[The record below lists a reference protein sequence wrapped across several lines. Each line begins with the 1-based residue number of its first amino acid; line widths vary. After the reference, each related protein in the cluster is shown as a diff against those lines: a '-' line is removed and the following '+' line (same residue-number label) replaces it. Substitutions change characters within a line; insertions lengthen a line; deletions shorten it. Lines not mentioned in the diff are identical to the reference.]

1 MSVCIDVGHGGSDSG
16 AVKGNHVEKKYNLDT
31 ALSCRDE
38 LQKYGVKV
46 VITRTGDKYLSLSE
60 RCSIANKNG
69 CELFVSIHHNSGGGD
84 RGEVIYSI
92 NEGKGKKLAHCI
104 AKEMKGMGQ
113 TEVKEY
119 SRRSEKT
126 GKDYYA
132 VIKGTNMPA
141 VITEVCF
148 LDNAKDVQIA
158 DTLEERKRNGREIAH
173 GILDYM
179 GIKVKEEKKNADEL
193 IVYGNE
199 VDKIAAEI
207 LHWKKPQSL
216 LVNVDTARS
225 YNAKKIIA
233 VGGIAAKAF
242 PAAKKIVGN
251 DRYETVKKVSEY
263 IDTL

>member
-60 RCSIANKNG
+60 RCSIANKNK
-69 CELFVSIHHNSGGGD
+69 CNLFISIHHNSGGGD

-92 NEGKGKKLAHCI
+92 KEGKGKTLAHNI
-104 AKEMKGMGQ
+104 AKEMKDMGQ
-113 TEVKEY
+113 TTVQEY
-119 SRRSEKT
+119 SRKSEKT

-132 VIKGTNMPA
+132 VIRGTNMPA
-141 VITEVCF
+141 VIVEVCF
-148 LDNAKDVQIA
+148 LDNSKDVQIA
-158 DTLEERKRNGREIAH
+158 DTLAERQRNGREIAH
-173 GILDYM
+173 GILRYLGKNVD
-179 GIKVKEEKKNADEL
+179 EKKSADEL
-193 IVYGNE
+193 IVYGNK

-207 LHWKKPQSL
+207 LHWKKPKSL

>member
-16 AVKGNHVEKKYNLDT
+16 AVHGNHIEKKYNLDT

-69 CELFVSIHHNSGGGD
+69 CELFISIHHNSGGGD

-92 NEGKGKKLAHCI
+92 KEGKGKTLAHNI
-104 AKEMKGMGQ
+104 AKEMKDMGQ
-113 TEVKEY
+113 TTVQEY
-119 SRRSEKT
+119 SRKSEKT

-132 VIKGTNMPA
+132 VIRGTNMPA
-141 VITEVCF
+141 VIVEVCF
-148 LDNAKDVQIA
+148 LDNSKDVQIA
-158 DTLEERKRNGREIAH
+158 DTLAERQRNGREIAH
-173 GILDYM
+173 GILRYLGKNID
-179 GIKVKEEKKNADEL
+179 EKKSADEL

-207 LHWKKPQSL
+207 LHWKKPKSL

-242 PAAKKIVGN
+242 PASTKIVGD

>member
-16 AVKGNHVEKKYNLDT
+16 AIKGNHVEKVYNLDT
-31 ALSCRDE
+31 ALACKKE
-38 LQKYGVKV
+38 LEKYGEKV
-46 VITRTGDKYLSLSE
+46 VITRSGDKYLSLSE
-60 RCSIANKNG
+60 RCSIANKNK
-69 CELFVSIHHNSGGGD
+69 CNLFISIHHNSGGGD

-92 NEGKGKKLAHCI
+92 KEGKGKTLAHNI
-104 AKEMKGMGQ
+104 AKEMKDMGQ
-113 TEVKEY
+113 TTVQEY
-119 SRRSEKT
+119 SRKSEKT

-132 VIKGTNMPA
+132 VIRGTNMSA
-141 VITEVCF
+141 VIVEVCF
-148 LDNAKDVQIA
+148 LDNSKDVQIA
-158 DTLEERKRNGREIAH
+158 DTLAERQRNGREIAH
-173 GILDYM
+173 GILRYLGKNVD
-179 GIKVKEEKKNADEL
+179 EKKSADEL

-207 LHWKKPQSL
+207 LHWKKPKSL

>member
-69 CELFVSIHHNSGGGD
+69 CELFISIHHNSGGGD

-92 NEGKGKKLAHCI
+92 KEGKGKTLAHNI
-104 AKEMKGMGQ
+104 AKEMKDMGQ
-113 TEVKEY
+113 TTVQEY
-119 SRRSEKT
+119 SRKSEKT

-132 VIKGTNMPA
+132 VIRGTNMPA
-141 VITEVCF
+141 VIVEVCF
-148 LDNAKDVQIA
+148 LDNSKDVQIA
-158 DTLEERKRNGREIAH
+158 DTLAERQRSGREIAH
-173 GILDYM
+173 GILRYLGKNVD
-179 GIKVKEEKKNADEL
+179 EKKSADEL

-207 LHWKKPQSL
+207 LHWKKPKSL